1 MKSYRKEREIMIRR
15 NDMAY
20 DVTSVFREIIDK
32 MYREELGRK
41 IKLGKM
47 QKSEQ
52 RFSNKHTKTIVR
64 KHDT

>member
-47 QKSEQ
+47 
-52 RFSNKHTKTIVR
+52 R
-64 KHDT
+64 KASKDLETNIRK

>member
-32 MYREELGRK
+32 MYREELGVK
-41 IKLGKM
+41 LSLGKCE
-47 QKSEQ
+47 K
-52 RFSNKHTKTIVR
+52 RAKI
-64 KHDT
+64 